1 MKMKKFLILL
11 LISVLMVTGCFD
23 NKYTTTVE
31 ISYEEYKEK
40 IDNNESFALLI
51 WRTGCA
57 HCETFEPKLDEVI
70 SKYNLKIY
78 SLDISD
84 LEEVEYEKL
93 KNKTFVSGTP
103 STVIFE
109 KGKKK
114 DKLVGDKDKD
124 TIIKFF
130 KTNGYIGE

>member
-1 MKMKKFLILL
+1 MKKIIAII
-11 LISVLMVTGCFD
+11 LISLLVVTGCSCS
-23 NKYTTTVE
+23 NKKTTIE

-40 IDNNESFALLI
+40 IDKEESFVLLI

-70 SKYNLKIY
+70 SEYNLTVY
-78 SLDISD
+78 SLDISN
-84 LEEVEYEKL
+84 LSSVEYEKL

-103 STVIFE
+103 SLVIFE

-114 DKLVGDKDKD
+114 DRLVGDKSKD
-124 TIIKFF
+124 RVITLF
-130 KTNGYIGE
+130 KNNGYIGE